1 MPFTIYEA
9 AIPPM
14 IRSLQNLSNILDKA
28 VAQAKSEDKSLDALL
43 EARLAPDM
51 FPFTRQIQ
59 VVSDT
64 AKGAAARLAGVEP
77 PGFPDEVKTF
87 PELQQRIAKTVDY
100 LKSFRAA
107 QFDGAEDRTVTLK
120 FPNGEMKFS
129 GREYLTGFV
138 LPNFYF
144 HMTAAYALLRH
155 NGIAVGKMDY
165 LGPPPA

>member
-14 IRSLQNLSNILDKA
+14 IRSLQNLSTILDKA
-28 VAQAKSEDKSLDALL
+28 VAQAKSEDKSLDTLL

-77 PGFPDEVKTF
+77 PSFPDEEKTF
-87 PELQQRIAKTVDY
+87 PSCSSA
-100 LKSFRAA
+100 
-107 QFDGAEDRTVTLK
+107 
-120 FPNGEMKFS
+120 
-129 GREYLTGFV
+129 
-138 LPNFYF
+138 LPRPS
-144 HMTAAYALLRH
+144 TT
-155 NGIAVGKMDY
+155 
-165 LGPPPA
+165 